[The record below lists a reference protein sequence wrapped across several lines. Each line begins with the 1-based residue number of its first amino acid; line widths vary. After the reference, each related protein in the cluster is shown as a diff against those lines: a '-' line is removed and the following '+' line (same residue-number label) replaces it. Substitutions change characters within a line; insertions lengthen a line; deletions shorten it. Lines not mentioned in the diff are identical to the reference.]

1 MFARSWPKRSERGLC
16 PRNPGGGIGGGQN
29 PPFDYVMGVRLVI
42 PRGILAQLAD

>member
-1 MFARSWPKRSERGLC
+1 MFARSWPKRSERPQFL
-16 PRNPGGGIGGGQN
+16 GGGIGGGQN